1 MTSCNA
7 GWALSAPVLLTL
19 AVCLGVA
26 FLSAWVSR
34 QRHFPGQ
41 RSFFMLH
48 LGTLWWM
55 FAAALEMAAQGPQ
68 CKMLWASMA
77 LVIAAI
83 TGAPPHTVCTV
94 LMGLGLERHNMGLSI
109 TQR

>member
-41 RSFFMLH
+41 RSLYF
-48 LGTLWWM
+48 
-55 FAAALEMAAQGPQ
+55 
-68 CKMLWASMA
+68 
-77 LVIAAI
+77 
-83 TGAPPHTVCTV
+83 
-94 LMGLGLERHNMGLSI
+94 
-109 TQR
+109 